1 MATLAR
7 LLNARVVP
15 LENLI
20 LGVTLLVAVLTI
32 HWAGL
37 YTIHNRY
44 MSLLKK
50 LVEKRRMQWV
60 KFSILFFLAALISL
74 HLFEIILWSHI
85 VPFFEGTVKI
95 KDPLLFAFN
104 SYTTLGGD
112 IPPECIKL
120 LTLQPLIALCGI
132 LAAGWTTG
140 FIVEIS
146 SRRRDAERMILK
158 GEKPTDEDFL

>member
-7 LLNARVVP
+7 LLNARAVP

-32 HWAGL
+32 HWGGL
-37 YTIHNRY
+37 YTIHSGY
-44 MSLLKK
+44 MRLLKK
-50 LVEKRRMQWV
+50 LVEKRRMQRV

-120 LTLQPLIALCGI
+120 LTIKPLIALSGI
-132 LAAGWTTG
+132 LAVGWSTG
-140 FIVEIS
+140 FIVETS

-158 GEKPTDEDFL
+158 GEKPTDEDFV

>member
-20 LGVTLLVAVLTI
+20 LGMTLLVVVLSI

-44 MSLLKK
+44 MILLKK
-50 LVEKRRMQWV
+50 LVEKRSMQWA

-74 HLFEIILWSHI
+74 HLLEIILWSHI
-85 VPFFEGTVKI
+85 VPLFEGAVKI

-104 SYTTLGGD
+104 CYTTLGTD

-120 LTLQPLIALCGI
+120 LIIQPLIALSGI
-132 LAAGWTTG
+132 LAVGWSTG
-140 FIVEIS
+140 FIVEMS

-158 GEKPTDEDFL
+158 GEKPSDEDFL

>member
-1 MATLAR
+1 MVTLAR
-7 LLNARVVP
+7 LLNARIAP

-37 YTIHNRY
+37 YTIHSRY
-44 MSLLKK
+44 MNLLKN
-50 LVEKRRMQWV
+50 LVEMRRMQWA

-85 VPFFEGTVKI
+85 VPFFEGAVKI

-104 SYTTLGGD
+104 SYTTLGED
-112 IPPECIKL
+112 IPTECDKL
-120 LTLQPLIALCGI
+120 QIIQPLIALSGI
-132 LAAGWTTG
+132 LAAGWSTG

-158 GEKPTDEDFL
+158 GLKPSEEDFL

>member
-1 MATLAR
+1 MSTLAR
-7 LLNARVVP
+7 LLNARVAPV
-15 LENLI
+15 ENFI
-20 LGVTLLVAVLTI
+20 LGVTLLVVVLTI

-37 YTIHNRY
+37 YIINSRY
-44 MSLLKK
+44 TSLLKK
-50 LVEKRRMQWV
+50 LVEERRMQWT
-60 KFSILFFLAALISL
+60 KFSILFFLAALITL

-104 SYTTLGGD
+104 SYTTLGED
-112 IPPECIKL
+112 VPPECIKL

-132 LAAGWTTG
+132 LAAGWSTG

-146 SRRRDAERMILK
+146 SRRRDAERMIFK